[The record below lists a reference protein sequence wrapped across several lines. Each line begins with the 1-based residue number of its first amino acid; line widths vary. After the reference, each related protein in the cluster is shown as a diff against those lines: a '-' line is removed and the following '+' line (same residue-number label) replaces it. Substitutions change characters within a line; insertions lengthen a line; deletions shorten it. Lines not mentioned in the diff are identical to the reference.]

1 MVCAAACSAIVAVPH
16 LGSSAFH
23 SCIARKILCK
33 GRQVEHNGMGTYWA
47 HWALA
52 LLVQHLLH
60 GLSRAGQLLA
70 MAKRAAGGEQ
80 KA

>member
-1 MVCAAACSAIVAVPH
+1 
-16 LGSSAFH
+16 
-23 SCIARKILCK
+23 
-33 GRQVEHNGMGTYWA
+33 MGAYWA

-60 GLSRAGQLLA
+60 DLLRVGQLLA